1 MAEERRDNLPEEET
15 FQTPPEGG
23 EEGSSQETPKQEV
36 SVEEF
41 QKLKEQFEE
50 AQRKITE
57 LATSKA
63 ALERRLEEL
72 GMGTQQQPQMSQQ
85 ALSDLESEA
94 KEIFATYLDNPDE
107 AAKKLNRLLQKQQA
121 ILAQNL
127 AKGVDELLDIRLQAE
142 RIKKEKPH
150 LAALQPQIEARVF
163 QLLNAGY
170 DGRTAFKKAVE
181 EAEQAFKVYEEAQKG
196 NSPSS
201 PPPKGSQGN
210 MGTPPPPPP
219 PKEEKIPTEEEWIR
233 RRQEEIAKRFML

>member
-23 EEGSSQETPKQEV
+23 EESFSQETPKQEV
-36 SVEEF
+36 NAEEF

-72 GMGTQQQPQMSQQ
+72 GMGTQQPSQQ
-85 ALSDLESEA
+85 AVNDLESEA
-94 KEIFATYLDNPDE
+94 KEIFATYLDDPDA
-107 AAKKLNRLLQKQQA
+107 AAKKLNKLLQRQQT

-127 AKGVDELLDIRLQAE
+127 AKGVDELVEIRLQANQ
-142 RIKKEKPH
+142 IKKEKPH

-181 EAEQAFKVYEEAQKG
+181 EAEQAFKVYEESQKG
-196 NSPSS
+196 NPPSS
-201 PPPKGSQGN
+201 PPPKSSQGN

-219 PKEEKIPTEEEWIR
+219 PKEEKIPTAEEWIR
-233 RRQEEIAKRFML
+233 RRQDEIAKRFML